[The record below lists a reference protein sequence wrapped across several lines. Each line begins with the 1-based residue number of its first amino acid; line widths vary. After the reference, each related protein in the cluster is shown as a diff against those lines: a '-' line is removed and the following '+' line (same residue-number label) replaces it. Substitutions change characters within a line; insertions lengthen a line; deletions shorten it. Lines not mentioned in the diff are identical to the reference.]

1 MLGVD
6 LVIVLSLNAACSIY
20 MVAVPKA
27 EEYYATDV
35 KRTTA
40 EEQYKTEED
49 LNNDKNES
57 MSKLG
62 NTMNHLEKHEP
73 FNDELFAQ
81 HPIDNHTLLAMA
93 SNPQNEMT
101 LHS

>member
-20 MVAVPKA
+20 MVAVPKS
-27 EEYYATDV
+27 EDYYATDV

-40 EEQYKTEED
+40 EEHYKTEED

-62 NTMNHLEKHEP
+62 NTFNHL
-73 FNDELFAQ
+73 
-81 HPIDNHTLLAMA
+81 
-93 SNPQNEMT
+93 
-101 LHS
+101 